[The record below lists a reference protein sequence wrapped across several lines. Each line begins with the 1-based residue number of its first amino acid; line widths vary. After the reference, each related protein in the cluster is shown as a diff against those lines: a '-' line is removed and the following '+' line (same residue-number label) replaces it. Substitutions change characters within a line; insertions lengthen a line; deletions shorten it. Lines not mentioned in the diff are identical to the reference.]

1 MKPPDNKFRLRSY
14 RTAYGTAVF
23 SITLVLFML
32 GVLVLVIY
40 QAKELSDFVKEK
52 IGLQIELA
60 NDLDEIQIIAFQ
72 TELEGLDYTSKTNF
86 ISKDEAARK
95 LTEEL
100 GEDFVGF
107 IGYNPLPNSIELF
120 LRSEYVNP
128 DSIHRIRQQL
138 ASHPAVKVIN
148 YQESLLVLV
157 NRNLSRISRGILF
170 FVILL
175 FVVSVLLIYNTM
187 RLAVYARRMTIK
199 SMLLVGATQG
209 FIRRPFVI
217 GGLLQGVIG
226 GLLAV
231 GLLWFFVLFVRIKFP
246 DFQLF
251 ENIFF
256 IRMLSVGIVLF
267 GVLATWLS
275 NHFAIKKY
283 LNINSE
289 DLY

>member
-14 RTAYGTAVF
+14 RTAYGTTVF

-138 ASHPAVKVIN
+138 VSHPAVKVIN

-175 FVVSVLLIYNTM
+175 FVISVLLIYNTM

-209 FIRRPFVI
+209 FIRRPFMI

-283 LNINSE
+283 LKINSE
-289 DLY
+289 ELY